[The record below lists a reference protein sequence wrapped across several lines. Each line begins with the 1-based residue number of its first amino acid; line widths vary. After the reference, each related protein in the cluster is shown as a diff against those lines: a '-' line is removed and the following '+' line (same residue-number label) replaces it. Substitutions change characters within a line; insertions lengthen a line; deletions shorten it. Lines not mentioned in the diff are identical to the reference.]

1 MKSRKKNTRK
11 YLKIIDQIQNIIK
24 KNNVNWMNLL
34 RLSFKL
40 SPENTAK
47 PFLPIKLD
55 PLAKDGLIQTTQN
68 QKI

>member
-11 YLKIIDQIQNIIK
+11 YLKIIDQIQNIRQ

-40 SPENTAK
+40 SPENAAK
-47 PFLPIKLD
+47 IV
-55 PLAKDGLIQTTQN
+55 
-68 QKI
+68 QKIYKDDEKITKLVKKLSN